1 MPQMTSNTNLNAKT
15 THYIFN
21 MHQINLIHNLNIIS
35 YKSCHP
41 KKVLSVSPSLS
52 SDWTKPSCHQCD
64 PREWSA
70 HHPGLYFGRN
80 RLGSRQ
86 GTDIQIASSHFLLL
100 LVAPDHLGCKLLYA
114 QQAIFQQPG
123 CHSNLRHLRN
133 VLERSCSGP
142 LALGL
147 LWGWSD
153 G

>member
-1 MPQMTSNTNLNAKT
+1 MPQMTSNTKLRD
-15 THYIFN
+15 
-21 MHQINLIHNLNIIS
+21 MHHINLIHNLNIIS
-35 YKSCHP
+35 YKLSSIF
-41 KKVLSVSPSLS
+41 SVSPSLS

-86 GTDIQIASSHFLLL
+86 ETDIQIAPFHFLLL

-123 CHSNLRHLRN
+123 CHSHLCHFRN
-133 VLERSCSGP
+133 VLERSYSGP

-153 G
+153 GYIYL